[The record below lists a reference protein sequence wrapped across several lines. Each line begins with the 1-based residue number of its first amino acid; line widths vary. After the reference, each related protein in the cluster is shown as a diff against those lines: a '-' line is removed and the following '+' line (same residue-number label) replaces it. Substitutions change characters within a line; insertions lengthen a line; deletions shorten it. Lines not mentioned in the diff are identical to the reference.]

1 MKIRLLVIATMV
13 LALLVFNSCT
23 EEKTSQ
29 IQMVSKE
36 EMKDIIKSDH
46 TQLIDVRTIK
56 EFEAGH
62 IKGAQNIVYDEDF
75 ANKISQ
81 LDKQQPV
88 AVYCH
93 TGGRSAKCATI
104 LKEAGFEKIY
114 DLEGGFEAWTYKDNL
129 E

>member
-1 MKIRLLVIATMV
+1 MKKRLLVIATMV

-81 LDKQQPV
+81 
-88 AVYCH
+88 
-93 TGGRSAKCATI
+93 
-104 LKEAGFEKIY
+104 
-114 DLEGGFEAWTYKDNL
+114 
-129 E
+129 